1 MKRSRAPSVVF
12 KANNTSSSV
21 DLERP
26 EGVNHLDWYK
36 NPAKENE
43 EPTLSTEAAV
53 ARFGE
58 RLTRGRLKEAKEE
71 ENELPPT
78 RNIYFD
84 VDEEKKVYFICHFV
98 EVDNHSN
105 AKSNGDGLLDLTYE
119 AVHFYDMNSKLLS
132 KARLHRTT
140 YERGDARHGQQRVA
154 LNTQRRKELF
164 FCEGQH
170 ITLSRYFIEIGVEV
184 EEEEVLDGT
193 IFFRKDTTTRLMD
206 VIKEK
211 KKEKKASVILPCA
224 RLRRS
229 KSGFQIPYKDPDGL
243 FCFVLFCCFVLLLF
257 IFTLFF
263 VIVLTISFFR
273 TKQEAPLVETSP

>member
-1 MKRSRAPSVVF
+1 MFVWLVLEPLSFLDVMKRSRAPSVVF
-12 KANNTSSSV
+12 KANNSSSEFDEV
-21 DLERP
+21 P

-36 NPAKENE
+36 NPSKENE
-43 EPTLSTEAAV
+43 EPAMSTEAAV
-53 ARFGE
+53 AQFGE

-71 ENELPPT
+71 QSDLPPV

-84 VDEEKKVYFICHFV
+84 PNEDKKVYHICHFV
-98 EVDNHSN
+98 EVDSHAK
-105 AKSNGDGLLDLTYE
+105 AKSNGDGLLDITYDSI
-119 AVHFYDMNSKLLS
+119 HFYDMNSKLLS
-132 KARLHRTT
+132 KARLHRTV
-140 YERGDARHGQQRVA
+140 YERGDARHGEQRVA

-164 FCEGQH
+164 ICEGQH

-193 IFFRKDTTTRLMD
+193 IFFRKDTSTRLMD

-229 KSGFQIPYKDPDGL
+229 KSGFQVPYKDPDGMSS
-243 FCFVLFCCFVLLLF
+243 F
-257 IFTLFF
+257 LFF
-263 VIVLTISFFR
+263 SFLFFPFFLALFLTPFSLR
-273 TKQEAPLVETSP
+273 P